1 MKTIIGIIIILII
14 LSQTVVKSQ
23 YSSEL
28 KLKENKSSSLLLI
41 RNSNISPKE
50 PVLAGF
56 FSFIIPGF
64 GIGQIYNGQ
73 PVKALIHTSITIAS
87 LAIAAISLSGISF
100 SVGGSTSNDKSW
112 GAVPF
117 LISFGVFTVNWIWS
131 VVDAVISANDINK
144 KARLKK
150 YRTQKTHE
158 INFRIGLDNNFRFKT
173 ALYF

>member
-28 KLKENKSSSLLLI
+28 KLKENNSSSLVLI
-41 RNSNISPKE
+41 KNPDISPKE

-64 GIGQIYNGQ
+64 GIGQVYNGQ
-73 PVKALIHTSITIAS
+73 PVKALIHTSITVAS
-87 LAIAAISLSGISF
+87 LVIAAISLSGISF

-150 YRTQKTHE
+150 YRTQKNHE
-158 INFRIGLDNNFRFKT
+158 LNFRIGLDKNFRFKT

>member
-28 KLKENKSSSLLLI
+28 KLKENNSSSLVLI
-41 RNSNISPKE
+41 KNPDISPKE
-50 PVLAGF
+50 PLLAGF

-73 PVKALIHTSITIAS
+73 PVKALIHTSITVAS
-87 LAIAAISLSGISF
+87 LVIAAISLSGISF

-131 VVDAVISANDINK
+131 VVDAVITANDINK
-144 KARLKK
+144 KARLQK
-150 YRTQKTHE
+150 YPTQKNHT
-158 INFRIGLDNNFRFKT
+158 IC
-173 ALYF
+173 Y

>member
-1 MKTIIGIIIILII
+1 MKKIIGVIIILIF
-14 LSQTVVKSQ
+14 LSQTNVKGQ

-28 KLKENKSSSLLLI
+28 KLKENNSSSLILKK
-41 RNSNISPKE
+41 NSNISPKE

-64 GIGQIYNGQ
+64 AIGQIYNEQ
-73 PVKALIHTSITIAS
+73 PLKALIHTSITVTSLVIA
-87 LAIAAISLSGISF
+87 IISLSGISF

-150 YRTQKTHE
+150 YRTPKNHE
-158 INFRIGLDNNFRFKT
+158 INFRIGLDNDFRFKT